1 MPLHVLENRVNMI
14 QTAQLMN
21 VVVIAQNQK
30 VLVNVLLL
38 VLENRV
44 NIVHTAHLMNIV
56 VV

>member
-44 NIVHTAHLMNIV
+44 TIVHTAHLMNIV